1 MQGSRR
7 QLDERLA
14 KALSHPLRQRILQR
28 LNEGGIRSP
37 NELSRELGDP
47 LGNVSYH
54 VRILRELDCVELVRT
69 EQRRGALEHYYRAT
83 AEPWLDDE
91 QWARLPAAFRRK
103 TLGRTLSEILEGASA
118 ASRETG
124 FDHPEVKVDRIELE
138 LDDEAWARSSSCSTR
153 RTRRH
158 CGSSP
163 RVPAGWRSAVRTGR
177 SPSAPSSASC
187 TSAAATPRPSRPC
200 SQPKVPRS
208 SRPPL
213 ASHDKDGLAVLVL
226 VEPLVEH
233 GARALAEDGGDLEPR
248 LLGER
253 ADVLDRVVTVALAA
267 E

>member
-1 MQGSRR
+1 MQSTGR

-54 VRILRELDCVELVRT
+54 VRILRVLDCVELVRT

-103 TLGRTLSEILEGASA
+103 TLGRTLSDILEGASA

-124 FDHPEVKVDRIELE
+124 FDHPEVMVDRVELQ
-138 LDDEAWARSSSCSTR
+138 LDDEAWSDVVTLLSETHDAVLRIQSESR
-153 RTRRH
+153 RRQEELGADGTDPIRTELGILHFRR
-158 CGSSP
+158 
-163 RVPAGWRSAVRTGR
+163 
-177 SPSAPSSASC
+177 
-187 TSAAATPRPSRPC
+187 AAA
-200 SQPKVPRS
+200 
-208 SRPPL
+208 
-213 ASHDKDGLAVLVL
+213 G
-226 VEPLVEH
+226 
-233 GARALAEDGGDLEPR
+233 
-248 LLGER
+248 
-253 ADVLDRVVTVALAA
+253 
-267 E
+267 

>member
-1 MQGSRR
+1 MQRTSR

-28 LNEGGIRSP
+28 LNEGGVRSP

-83 AEPWLDDE
+83 AEPWLDDD

-124 FDHPEVKVDRIELE
+124 FDHPEVTVSRLELE
-138 LDDEAWARSSSCSTR
+138 LDEKGWSDVVELLGETYDAALRIQSESRAR
-153 RTRRH
+153 
-158 CGSSP
+158 
-163 RVPAGWRSAVRTGR
+163 
-177 SPSAPSSASC
+177 
-187 TSAAATPRPSRPC
+187 
-200 SQPKVPRS
+200 Q
-208 SRPPL
+208 
-213 ASHDKDGLAVLVL
+213 
-226 VEPLVEH
+226 EEH
-233 GARALAEDGGDLEPR
+233 GADGTDPVRTELALLHFRRGD
-248 LLGER
+248 
-253 ADVLDRVVTVALAA
+253 AA
-267 E
+267 ASSR

>member
-28 LNEGGIRSP
+28 LNEGGVRSP

-124 FDHPEVKVDRIELE
+124 FDHPEVKVDRMELE
-138 LDDEAWARSSSCSTR
+138 LDEQAWKDVVALLNETHEAALRIQSEAAARRDERGADGDGSIRTELGILHFR
-153 RTRRH
+153 R
-158 CGSSP
+158 G
-163 RVPAGWRSAVRTGR
+163 G
-177 SPSAPSSASC
+177 
-187 TSAAATPRPSRPC
+187 SAA
-200 SQPKVPRS
+200 
-208 SRPPL
+208 
-213 ASHDKDGLAVLVL
+213 
-226 VEPLVEH
+226 E
-233 GARALAEDGGDLEPR
+233 
-248 LLGER
+248 
-253 ADVLDRVVTVALAA
+253 
-267 E
+267 

>member
-1 MQGSRR
+1 MPGTSR

-83 AEPWLDDE
+83 AEPWLDDD

-124 FDHPEVKVDRIELE
+124 FDHPEVMVNRVELE
-138 LDDEAWARSSSCSTR
+138 LDEQGWSDVVALLNETVESAMRIQADSRR
-153 RTRRH
+153 RT
-158 CGSSP
+158 
-163 RVPAGWRSAVRTGR
+163 
-177 SPSAPSSASC
+177 
-187 TSAAATPRPSRPC
+187 
-200 SQPKVPRS
+200 
-208 SRPPL
+208 
-213 ASHDKDGLAVLVL
+213 D
-226 VEPLVEH
+226 EH
-233 GARALAEDGGDLEPR
+233 GADGTDPVRTE
-248 LLGER
+248 LGILHFR
-253 ADVLDRVVTVALAA
+253 RGGAA
-267 E
+267 ASSR

>member
-1 MQGSRR
+1 MQGSSR

-28 LNEGGIRSP
+28 LNEGGVRSP

-124 FDHPEVKVDRIELE
+124 FDHPEVKVDRLELD
-138 LDDEAWARSSSCSTR
+138 LDDEAWSEVVQLLNETHDAALRIQAESARRQEERGADEETSIRTELGILHFR
-153 RTRRH
+153 R
-158 CGSSP
+158 G
-163 RVPAGWRSAVRTGR
+163 G
-177 SPSAPSSASC
+177 
-187 TSAAATPRPSRPC
+187 AAAR
-200 SQPKVPRS
+200 
-208 SRPPL
+208 
-213 ASHDKDGLAVLVL
+213 
-226 VEPLVEH
+226 
-233 GARALAEDGGDLEPR
+233 
-248 LLGER
+248 
-253 ADVLDRVVTVALAA
+253 
-267 E
+267 

>member
-1 MQGSRR
+1 MQSSRR

-69 EQRRGALEHYYRAT
+69 EQRRGALEHYYKAT

-124 FDHPEVKVDRIELE
+124 FDHPEVKVDRVELALDEKAWHEIVQLLNDTHEAALRIQSESAHRQEE
-138 LDDEAWARSSSCSTR
+138 LGTNGGEPIRTELGILHFR
-153 RTRRH
+153 R
-158 CGSSP
+158 GE
-163 RVPAGWRSAVRTGR
+163 
-177 SPSAPSSASC
+177 
-187 TSAAATPRPSRPC
+187 AAA
-200 SQPKVPRS
+200 
-208 SRPPL
+208 
-213 ASHDKDGLAVLVL
+213 D
-226 VEPLVEH
+226 
-233 GARALAEDGGDLEPR
+233 
-248 LLGER
+248 
-253 ADVLDRVVTVALAA
+253 
-267 E
+267 

>member
-1 MQGSRR
+1 MQGSSR

-28 LNEGGIRSP
+28 LNEGGVRSP

-83 AEPWLDDE
+83 AEPWLDDD

-124 FDHPEVKVDRIELE
+124 FDHPEVTVSRLELE
-138 LDDEAWARSSSCSTR
+138 LDEQGWTDVVALLSQAYDAALRIQSESRARKEGQGAEGTDPIRTELGLLHFR
-153 RTRRH
+153 R
-158 CGSSP
+158 
-163 RVPAGWRSAVRTGR
+163 AE
-177 SPSAPSSASC
+177 
-187 TSAAATPRPSRPC
+187 AAAG
-200 SQPKVPRS
+200 
-208 SRPPL
+208 
-213 ASHDKDGLAVLVL
+213 ASA
-226 VEPLVEH
+226 
-233 GARALAEDGGDLEPR
+233 
-248 LLGER
+248 
-253 ADVLDRVVTVALAA
+253 
-267 E
+267 